1 MASSSGRTSRVAS
14 GAPACARRCWG
25 RSRGAAGSHSHR
37 PRFPPIRTPPSRG
50 GSPPPSMSTDSW
62 PPWGWR
68 LVGDLHFVIGGASSG
83 KSGYAVE
90 RTKALGGDLVTFV
103 ATARPGD
110 AELDARIAAHRR
122 ARPRSWRTM
131 EADADL
137 ADAVARSA
145 ATDVI
150 LLDSLTLWG
159 AAVAIAPADVWAALW
174 GGADQ
179 TTGTIVR
186 DLRLTRVFAAALVG
200 GSLAVAGALLQGLL
214 RNPLADPYVTGTSA
228 GASLSA
234 VAAIALGAAAV
245 PAI

>member
-1 MASSSGRTSRVAS
+1 
-14 GAPACARRCWG
+14 
-25 RSRGAAGSHSHR
+25 
-37 PRFPPIRTPPSRG
+37 
-50 GSPPPSMSTDSW
+50 MSTDSW

-150 LLDSLTLWG
+150 LLDSLTLW
-159 AAVAIAPADVWAALW
+159 V
-174 GGADQ
+174 
-179 TTGTIVR
+179 
-186 DLRLTRVFAAALVG
+186 AALVSARETG
-200 GSLAVAGALLQGLL
+200 DRMWPAVALAIAARERAVVVVSDEVGLGL
-214 RNPLADPYVTGTSA
+214 VPETEVGRRFRDELGRLNQRVAHAATSA
-228 GASLSA
+228 VLV
-234 VAAIALGAAAV
+234 VAGV
-245 PAI
+245 PLRLAP